1 LGDNKNDENVISST
15 FVPSLP
21 NTRQE
26 DIAINDTLD
35 HVQSNNHPLLWP
47 EMEGTPI
54 NKFQMP
60 GYMVKAFPTLY
71 PYGLADLRSKHL
83 RNIKPAEYFRHLIW
97 HKDGR
102 FTQHTRWRYFAL
114 NSSMR

>member
-54 NKFQMP
+54 NEF
-60 GYMVKAFPTLY
+60 
-71 PYGLADLRSKHL
+71 
-83 RNIKPAEYFRHLIW
+83 
-97 HKDGR
+97 
-102 FTQHTRWRYFAL
+102 
-114 NSSMR
+114 